1 MTTMPATSATS
12 ASAGTESR
20 RSLRTWLKTI
30 PWLTILPLAA
40 VMAYADGFW
49 MISLRGAAGAIE
61 RTQAPFTTWL
71 RESTLTLPIFVLAV
85 IGALALAA
93 RLFGPILRKPRTI
106 LATALIVVAAGTLIG
121 IYLIATSSAYDYSL
135 QTSQA
140 QLMSSV
146 SNTTTGT
153 MSAHQN
159 QASLG
164 LQLKAVGYGSGLLLV
179 TNLVAVGWVIALRGG
194 RLNLRTTRD

>member
-1 MTTMPATSATS
+1 
-12 ASAGTESR
+12 
-20 RSLRTWLKTI
+20 
-30 PWLTILPLAA
+30 
-40 VMAYADGFW
+40 V
-49 MISLRGAAGAIE
+49 
-61 RTQAPFTTWL
+61 
-71 RESTLTLPIFVLAV
+71 
-85 IGALALAA
+85 
-93 RLFGPILRKPRTI
+93 LRKPKTV

-146 SNTTTGT
+146 SDTTTTSG

-179 TNLVAVGWVIALRGG
+179 TNLVAIGWVIALRGG
-194 RLNLRTTRD
+194 RLNLRTARD

>member
-1 MTTMPATSATS
+1 MSTVSTVPVKAA
-12 ASAGTESR
+12 AKRPGT
-20 RSLRTWLKTI
+20 LRGRLRAV
-30 PWLTILPLAA
+30 PWLTVVPLAV

-61 RTQAPFTTWL
+61 RTQHPFSTWL
-71 RESTLTLPIFVLAV
+71 RESTLTLPIFVVAV

-93 RLFGPILRKPRTI
+93 RLFGPLLLKRKTI
-106 LATALIVVAAGTLIG
+106 LATALIIVAAGTLIG
-121 IYLIATSSAYDYSL
+121 IYVIATSSAYDYSL

-140 QLMSSV
+140 QLMGSV
-146 SNTTTGT
+146 SDTTSG

-179 TNLVAVGWVIALRGG
+179 TNLVVVGWVVAMRGG
-194 RLNLRTTRD
+194 RLNVRAPGH